1 MHRGIAPSLIE
12 ETAILVQD
20 FEEIEIGLRSQPV
33 KIPHFEVRPLVKYV
47 SQGAWNAQNSGLRS
61 GSGCRTPRHHRS
73 TSP

>member
-20 FEEIEIGLRSQPV
+20 FEEIEIGLRSQPI

-47 SQGAWNAQNSGLRS
+47 SQEA
-61 GSGCRTPRHHRS
+61 
-73 TSP
+73 